1 MKNGDVYIM
10 KKHLIAAATAGLVL
24 CGPAAA
30 QKRVDGGYVKVE
42 ENIANPRYP
51 THYIS
56 VPPERSEANGPE
68 NLSFRC
74 ENNSTDVWV
83 NTDGVFGHDG
93 VLRVRWQGMD
103 RATRLSAIDATT
115 GTAAFINNPI
125 GFVPRLLKEES
136 VILEVDGYTT
146 RGAARY
152 RITPDIVDA
161 IYDLAETCEWAG
173 RLPKRE
179 AVAAKVEETASSV
192 SEEQLVKKTLP
203 TIRQVGK
210 ERFLEILDELMPD
223 ES

>member
-1 MKNGDVYIM
+1 M
-10 KKHLIAAATAGLVL
+10 KKHLIAAAAASLVL
-24 CGPAAA
+24 SGSAVA
-30 QKRVDGGYVKVE
+30 QRVVDGGYVKVE

-56 VPPERSEANGPE
+56 VPPEKAEPNGSEG
-68 NLSFRC
+68 LSFRC

-83 NTDGVFGHDG
+83 NTDGVYGHDG

-103 RATRLSAIDATT
+103 RATRISSTDATT
-115 GTAAFINNPI
+115 GTAAFIDNPI
-125 GFVPRLLKEES
+125 GFVPRLLKEGS

-161 IYDLAETCEWAG
+161 IYDLAETCEWVG
-173 RLPKRE
+173 RLPARE
-179 AVAAKVEETASSV
+179 AVAAQVEETESTV
-192 SEEQLVKKTLP
+192 PEIKLVKKTLP